1 MYLWKKQSP
10 PYSGVSKFQ
19 INFNKTKQLFLKTE
33 TVRDTGPKGPCET
46 SWNKQD
52 KISSNTFYNSIFW
65 DFKQRYFGNKRINGI
80 ASLPCWRTH
89 HLTTVCSFP
98 TTRRFVESE
107 ACIWTT
113 EKEQRPPSY
122 HSLSSEWRTVK
133 RNVELLDWTCS
144 TYNWDIT
151 LPNLTQYALTRNI
164 DIVPKMRQK
173 LPKCRYIREL

>member
-1 MYLWKKQSP
+1 MLDQKDHVKLHEIS
-10 PYSGVSKFQ
+10 
-19 INFNKTKQLFLKTE
+19 KTKSAATRFTTVFSE
-33 TVRDTGPKGPCET
+33 TL
-46 SWNKQD
+46 
-52 KISSNTFYNSIFW
+52 NSVILGI
-65 DFKQRYFGNKRINGI
+65 KEQIGI

-98 TTRRFVESE
+98 TTRRRFVESE

-133 RNVELLDWTCS
+133 RNVKLLDWTCS